1 MPSHFDEHPPDHR
14 PKYGL
19 PLTGSDWVGLP
30 LRVGHWP
37 GRGQLSDLNAASDSV
52 LVWTGGVSEVNLLCR
67 GPAEAGVSARE
78 FTRSSGMIDLLPRG
92 TVIEQVSWSGE
103 ATTCVAVNFPEAS
116 VRALTDAPN
125 LGLSSERGPQFC
137 IVDAHVVDLTQ
148 RLAANASGAEELGA
162 VYVQS
167 LSIALISYVS
177 ARYGRAEQLADEDR
191 GGLSAE
197 QRQHLVDFIE
207 RQLPTNFGLV
217 DLADVVAY
225 SPDHFSRL
233 FKRSF
238 GVSPHKYVSS
248 RRVERAK
255 AMLRDPT
262 LGLSDIAIACG
273 FSSQAHMGDVFKRQT
288 GMTPGTY
295 RKA

>member
-1 MPSHFDEHPPDHR
+1 MPTHSDEHSPSDR

-19 PLTGSDWVGLP
+19 ALTGSDWVGLP

-37 GRGQLSDLNAASDSV
+37 ERGQLSDLNAASDSV
-52 LVWTGGVSEVNLLCR
+52 LVWTGGTSEVRVLSR
-67 GPAEAGVSARE
+67 GPVESTAVARE
-78 FTRSSGMIDLLPRG
+78 FTRNSGMIDLLPCG

-103 ATTCVAVNFPEAS
+103 PSTCVAVNFPEAS

-125 LGLSSERGPQFC
+125 LGLSSERGPRYC

-148 RLAANASGAEELGA
+148 RLAANATGTEDLGA

-177 ARYGRAEQLADEDR
+177 ARYGRAEQTREDDRR
-191 GGLSAE
+191 GFLPE
-197 QRQHLVDFIE
+197 QRQELVEFIE
-207 RQLPTNFGLV
+207 RQLPSNFGLV
-217 DLADVVAY
+217 DLAEVVAY

-233 FKRSF
+233 FKRTF

-255 AMLRDPT
+255 AMLRDPN
-262 LGLSDIAIACG
+262 LALSDIAIACG

-295 RKA
+295 RKS